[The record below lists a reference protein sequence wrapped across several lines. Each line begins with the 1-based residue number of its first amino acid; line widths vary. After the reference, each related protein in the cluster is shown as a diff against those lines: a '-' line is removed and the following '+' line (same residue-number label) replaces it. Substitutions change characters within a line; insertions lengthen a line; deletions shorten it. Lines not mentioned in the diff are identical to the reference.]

1 MKRYLLLL
9 SLTIGITA
17 NAAIKQEP
25 SNSFGWPSVS
35 NIGEANAAPKRPML
49 EQGKTWEYV
58 YHHFTDR
65 ETAGPDGR
73 LYEETTWMSY
83 YRLNGDTIIDGR
95 QYMKMYRSDWNN
107 PQEKYFGAFRE
118 DEEGRVYMAE
128 YNSDYYIHEK
138 EFKIIDFSL
147 DFNEGTIWRNDTTI
161 LETIKVNGRL
171 FNRYRY
177 QMITPEFGP
186 YDTNIGVEG
195 VGYQRYGIAH
205 YLFEPQPDC
214 ICDYETLNSVM
225 GSDFWFTA
233 SDFYAPK
240 EIELADGEQELI
252 NSNNDFAFNLFREA
266 RRDTS
271 CVLSPLSITYALG
284 MLNNGADGQTLQEIN
299 QTLGFGEA
307 GADAIN
313 AFCQKMLKE
322 ANTLDAKTKALLA
335 NTIFVNEGL
344 GYRLQDGFIDKVNT
358 YYNAQPQNRDF
369 NDGET
374 MDVINQWASDHT
386 EGMIPTVLD
395 TLTYDP
401 SAVSYLLNALYF
413 KGIWSSPFKADE
425 TRYEPFGEGL
435 EVPMMHI
442 SKAFGY
448 AENDLYQAVR
458 LPYGDGAYRMDV
470 FLPREGKT
478 VGDVLSALDGSNWQP
493 KYQQTLLDLKLPRFE
508 TSTNQDLNEIMSD
521 LGMPTAFKEE
531 YAEFPYFCN
540 SPVYIGKMFQMAK
553 IKLDEQGT
561 EAAAVTVIIVA
572 PTSMPPVPKP
582 FYVNRPFLYVISE
595 QSTGTIFFIGQYS
608 GGVSADVRT
617 GIVAMRAEPKTAVR
631 DQIFNLSGQ
640 RLSKEPA
647 RGLYIKN
654 GKVMVK

>member
-1 MKRYLLLL
+1 MKKFIFF
-9 SLTIGITA
+9 LTLAVGYMTA
-17 NAAIKQEP
+17 N
-25 SNSFGWPSVS
+25 V
-35 NIGEANAAPKRPML
+35 AAPKRPML

-58 YHHFTDR
+58 YHHFTDQ
-65 ETAGPDGR
+65 ETPGPDGQ
-73 LYEETTWMSY
+73 LSHETEWLVY
-83 YRLNGDTIIDGR
+83 YHLSGDTVIDGR
-95 QYMKMYRSDWNN
+95 QYMKMYREDEMSSYK
-107 PQEKYFGAFRE
+107 KYYGAFRE
-118 DEEGRVYMAE
+118 DEEGRVYMVE
-128 YNSDYYIHEK
+128 HNSDDSAQAK
-138 EFKIIDFSL
+138 EFKIIDFNM
-147 DFNEGTIWRNDTTI
+147 DFFEHDVWHTDTTI
-161 LETIKVNGRL
+161 IETIKVNGKL

-177 QMITPEFGP
+177 QNALP
-186 YDTNIGVEG
+186 YPDTFIGVEG
-195 VGYQRYGIAH
+195 VGYKRYGIAH
-205 YLFEPQPDC
+205 YLFEPEPTC
-214 ICDYETLNSVM
+214 RCDYEELNFVS
-225 GSDFWFTA
+225 GSDFRFNA
-233 SDFYAPK
+233 SDFDAPK

-401 SAVSYLLNALYF
+401 FAVSYLLNALYF

-425 TRYEPFGEGL
+425 TRYEPFGGGL

-493 KYQQTLLDLKLPRFE
+493 KYQHTLLDLKLPRFE

-654 GKVMVK
+654 GKVMIK

>member
-1 MKRYLLLL
+1 M
-9 SLTIGITA
+9 TA
-17 NAAIKQEP
+17 NA
-25 SNSFGWPSVS
+25 
-35 NIGEANAAPKRPML
+35 AAPKRPML

-65 ETAGPDGR
+65 ETAGPEGK
-73 LYEETTWMSY
+73 LYDETIWMSY

-107 PQEKYFGAFRE
+107 PREKYFGAFRE
-118 DEEGRVYMAE
+118 DEEGRVYMAV
-128 YNSDYYIHEK
+128 YNSDYYIQEK

-147 DFNEGTIWRNDTTI
+147 DFNDGTIWHTDTIIT
-161 LETIKVNGRL
+161 ETVKVNGRL

-233 SDFYAPK
+233 SDFNAPK
-240 EIELADGEQELI
+240 EMELTDSEQELI

-284 MLNNGADGQTLQEIN
+284 LLNNGADGQTLREIN

-322 ANTLDAKTKALLA
+322 ANTLDPKTKALIA
-335 NTIFVNEGL
+335 NTIFVNEGY
-344 GYRLQDGFIDKVNT
+344 GYRLQEGFIDKANI
-358 YYNAQPQNRDF
+358 YYDAQPQNRDF

-374 MDVINQWASDHT
+374 IDVINQWASDHT
-386 EGMIPTVLD
+386 MGMIPKVLTED
-395 TLTYDP
+395 SFDP
-401 SAVSYLLNALYF
+401 TSVSYLLNALYF
-413 KGIWSSPFKADE
+413 KGIWSSPFSKEMTQD
-425 TRYEPFGEGL
+425 EPFGGGSN
-435 EVPMMHI
+435 VPMMH
-442 SKAFGY
+442 KQYADLQY
-448 AENDLYQAVR
+448 AENDIYQAVK
-458 LPYGDGAYRMDV
+458 LPYGNGAYLMTV
-470 FLPREGKT
+470 FLPREDKT
-478 VGDVLSALDGSNWQP
+478 VGEVLETLNGSNWQP
-493 KYQQTLLDLKLPRFE
+493 KFQTLEVDLKLPRFE
-508 TSTNQDLNEIMSD
+508 TDTNQDLVKIMSD
-521 LGMPTAFKEE
+521 LGMPTAFTLA
-531 YAEFPYFCN
+531 AEFPWFCN
-540 SPVYIGKMFQMAK
+540 VPCFISQMFQVAK
-553 IKLDEQGT
+553 IKLDEEGT
-561 EAAAVTVIIVA
+561 EAAAVTVIGVGESAIPSP
-572 PTSMPPVPKP
+572 PTP
-582 FYVNRPFLYVISE
+582 FHANRPFLYIISE

-608 GGVSADVRT
+608 GGVNADTRT
-617 GIVAMRAEPKTAVR
+617 DIITTKSESKTR
-631 DQIFNLSGQ
+631 GKDQIFNLSGQ
-640 RLSKEPA
+640 RLSKEPV

-654 GKVMVK
+654 GQVRVK

>member
-1 MKRYLLLL
+1 MKKFIFF
-9 SLTIGITA
+9 LTLAVGYMTA
-17 NAAIKQEP
+17 N
-25 SNSFGWPSVS
+25 V
-35 NIGEANAAPKRPML
+35 AAPKRPML

-58 YHHFTDR
+58 YHHFTDQ
-65 ETAGPDGR
+65 ETPGPDGQ
-73 LYEETTWMSY
+73 LSHETEWLVY
-83 YRLNGDTIIDGR
+83 YHLSGDTVIDGR
-95 QYMKMYRSDWNN
+95 QYMKMYREDEMYSNK
-107 PQEKYFGAFRE
+107 KYYGAFRE
-118 DEEGRVYMAE
+118 DEEGRVYMVE
-128 YNSDYYIHEK
+128 HNSDDSAQAK
-138 EFKIIDFSL
+138 EFKIIDFNM
-147 DFNEGTIWRNDTTI
+147 DFFEHDVWHTDTTI
-161 LETIKVNGRL
+161 IETIKVNGKL

-177 QMITPEFGP
+177 QNALP
-186 YDTNIGVEG
+186 YPDTFIGVEG
-195 VGYQRYGIAH
+195 VGYKRYGIAH
-205 YLFEPQPDC
+205 YLFEPEPTC
-214 ICDYETLNSVM
+214 RCDYEELNFVS
-225 GSDFWFTA
+225 GSDFRFNA
-233 SDFYAPK
+233 SDFDAPK

-284 MLNNGADGQTLQEIN
+284 MLNNGADGQTLREIN

-425 TRYEPFGEGL
+425 TRYEPFGGGL

-493 KYQQTLLDLKLPRFE
+493 KYQHTLLDLKLPRFE

-582 FYVNRPFLYVISE
+582 FYVNRPFLYIISE

-654 GKVMVK
+654 GKVMIK